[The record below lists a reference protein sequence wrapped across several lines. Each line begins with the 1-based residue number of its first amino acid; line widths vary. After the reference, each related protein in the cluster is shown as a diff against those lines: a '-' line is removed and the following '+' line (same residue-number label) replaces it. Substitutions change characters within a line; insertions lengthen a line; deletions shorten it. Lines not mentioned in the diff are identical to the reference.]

1 MIIMILIII
10 TATSVI
16 KIFDRNQNDD
26 NIDNNN
32 NNYIEIDNN
41 IDNNIKKN
49 INYITNN
56 DDNNERNYVFIK
68 FNPYLMLFCY
78 SISFRTRADMYKSI
92 TPDYYGYRDEDD
104 GILVQKEIVQEVRH
118 YKK

>member
-1 MIIMILIII
+1 MILIII
-10 TATSVI
+10 IAISVI

-26 NIDNNN
+26 NND
-32 NNYIEIDNN
+32 NNYIEIDNYIDNN
-41 IDNNIKKN
+41 IDNNIKNN

-56 DDNNERNYVFIK
+56 DDNNDWNYVFIK
-68 FNPYLMLFCY
+68 LNPYFLLFY
-78 SISFRTRADMYKSI
+78 SSISFRTRADMYKSI

>member
-1 MIIMILIII
+1 MILIILRTI
-10 TATSVI
+10 MI
-16 KIFDRNQNDD
+16 KYDG
-26 NIDNNN
+26 
-32 NNYIEIDNN
+32 
-41 IDNNIKKN
+41 
-49 INYITNN
+49 
-56 DDNNERNYVFIK
+56 NYVFIK